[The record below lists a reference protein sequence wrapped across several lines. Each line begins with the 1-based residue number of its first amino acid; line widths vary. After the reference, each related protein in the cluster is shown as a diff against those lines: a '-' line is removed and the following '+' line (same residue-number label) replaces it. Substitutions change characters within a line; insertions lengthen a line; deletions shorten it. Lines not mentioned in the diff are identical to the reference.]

1 MQHFCILN
9 MSIPFHFFLFDPL
22 FNHSFKKG
30 LLAGLMA
37 AGTLPRAPAA
47 RAIASKAG
55 ALSKKPSRFF
65 SSFLKILVDKSVGV
79 CYYN

>member
-1 MQHFCILN
+1 MQRFCILN
-9 MSIPFHFFLFDPL
+9 MSIPFHFFLFDQM

-47 RAIASKAG
+47 QAIASKAG

-65 SSFLKILVDKSVGV
+65 QVF
-79 CYYN
+79 

>member
-1 MQHFCILN
+1 
-9 MSIPFHFFLFDPL
+9 
-22 FNHSFKKG
+22 
-30 LLAGLMA
+30 MA

>member
-1 MQHFCILN
+1 
-9 MSIPFHFFLFDPL
+9 MSIPFHFFLFDQMI
-22 FNHSFKKG
+22 NHSFKKG

-47 RAIASKAG
+47 MAIASKAG

-65 SSFLKILVDKSVGV
+65 LVF
-79 CYYN
+79 